1 MSMVAEK
8 KQISCPSCGN
18 DAYGSFCS
26 HCGETIRH
34 DKEHLRFK
42 HYARDVFQEIT
53 DVDSKFIRTFKSLIF
68 RPGFLTNEALAGR
81 SNL

>member
-1 MSMVAEK
+1 MVAEK

-34 DKEHLRFK
+34 DTEHLRFK
-42 HYARDVFQEIT
+42 HYARDVFQKIT

-68 RPGFLTNEALAGR
+68 QPGFLTNEDLAG
-81 SNL
+81 